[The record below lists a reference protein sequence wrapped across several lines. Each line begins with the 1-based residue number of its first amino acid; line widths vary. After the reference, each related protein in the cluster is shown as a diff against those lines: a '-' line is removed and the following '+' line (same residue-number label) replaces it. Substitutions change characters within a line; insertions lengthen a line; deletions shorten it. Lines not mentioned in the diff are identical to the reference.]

1 MGCSSAAP
9 RLSARAENDMEQ
21 TMETV
26 DLLLTNGQ
34 IVTQDESR
42 TIVHDGAIA
51 VDGDR
56 IVALGPAAQITA
68 RYRGRETLNAAGN
81 AVFPGLIDAH
91 THLFQTGVKGLGED
105 MAVQEW
111 VSVVTAPTA
120 AHIDPDEAYTFA
132 LTGCLEH
139 IRCGATTLVDMSYAV
154 REFATHERYIQAIL
168 DSGLRGR
175 YSSIIS
181 DYGEMGLAP
190 EIVKPVDRFLEETAR
205 LLERYPAGDRMGIWL
220 AIGAPWVATDEALAR
235 ARAFAT
241 DMGVILTMHLNENN
255 VDNLLIRERHGVN
268 AVDYLEQIGFF
279 GPDVLAIHC
288 VVMEDDE
295 IALLAE
301 HDVKVAYNPVSNMYL
316 GSGIPPMLKMAA
328 AGMNICFGVDGA
340 GSNNSQDMIETMKIG
355 ALLQKVAGPD
365 ASVIDAQTVL
375 DWATLGGAAVLGMSD
390 EIGSLEVGKKADFF
404 VLALNSPKIVPAH
417 DPVATLVYSAGEEN
431 VVHTVAGGR
440 ILLRDGVIQHL
451 DEAAILAECQ
461 DAAVDLAARCGANR
475 KVSRT
480 WFARSAT

>member
-1 MGCSSAAP
+1 
-9 RLSARAENDMEQ
+9 
-21 TMETV
+21 METI

-34 IVTQDESR
+34 IVTQDEAR

-56 IVALGPAAQITA
+56 IVAVGPAAEVA
-68 RYRGRETLNAAGN
+68 AHYRGRETLDAGGS

-91 THLFQTGVKGLGED
+91 THLFQTGVKWLGED

-120 AHIDPDEAYTFA
+120 AQIKPDEAYTFA

-154 REFATHERYIQAIL
+154 GDFATHERYIRAIL
-168 DSGLRGR
+168 DGGLRGR

-190 EIVKPVDRFLEETAR
+190 EIVKPIDRFLEETAR
-205 LLERYPAGDRMGIWL
+205 LLQLYPADDRLGIWL
-220 AIGAPWVATDEALAR
+220 AIGAPWVATDEALAKT
-235 ARAFAT
+235 RAFASET
-241 DMGVILTMHLNENN
+241 GTFLTIHLNEND
-255 VDNLLIRERHGVN
+255 VDNLLIRERHGVD
-268 AVDYLEQIGFF
+268 AIPYLEQIGFF

-288 VVMEDDE
+288 VVMNDEE

-301 HDVKVAYNPVSNMYL
+301 RDVKVAYNLVSNMYL
-316 GSGIPPMLKMAA
+316 GSGIAAILEMAA
-328 AGMNICFGVDGA
+328 AGITVCLGVDGA
-340 GSNNSQDMIETMKIG
+340 GSNNSQDMIETMKMG
-355 ALLQKVAGPD
+355 ALLQKVGGQD
-365 ASVIDAQTVL
+365 ASAIDAQTVL

-417 DPVATLVYSAGEEN
+417 DPVTTLVYSAGEEN
-431 VVHTVAGGR
+431 VAHTVAGGR
-440 ILLRDGVIQHL
+440 VLLRDGVIQHL

-461 DAAVDLAARCGANR
+461 EMASALATRCGSNR
-475 KVSRT
+475 KLSRS
-480 WFARSAT
+480 WFARSTR